1 MAWRCVVERGEDR
14 CGYLENLDMLGYF
27 ELLLGLASSIVAIL
41 AVSRLAHITPSH
53 HRSNF
58 LLL

>member
-1 MAWRCVVERGEDR
+1 MERGEDR